1 MAECILVTGATGY
14 IGGRLVPRLLEKG
27 YAVRCLARDPARL
40 QGRAWSDRVE
50 GIKGDVTDALSL
62 EGAFDGVEAAYYMVH
77 SMGDTAA
84 FHERDLTAAKNFSEA
99 AARSGVKRIVYLGGL
114 GDSSDVLSEHLRSR
128 QQTGEALRSAGVPVT
143 EFRAAIVVGSGSVSF
158 EMIRNLT
165 ERLPVMV
172 CPSWVFNRVQP
183 IAVRNV
189 LDYLVEALSNDES
202 SGQIIEIGGK
212 DVITY
217 GQMMTQYAEVRG
229 LRRFLIPVPVLT
241 PRLSS
246 YWVHW
251 TTPIPAEIARPLIDG
266 LKNEVFVQDARAL
279 ALFPD
284 VALFDYRTAVS
295 RALDRL
301 DDGDPETWWSDAI
314 GTSLGDVAPVQM
326 ITKDGMVMERRTATV
341 EASPA
346 RVFETFSGIG
356 GQRGWLCANWLWE
369 IRGLIDRT
377 LGGAGLRRGRRDPD
391 HLRVGDAVDFWRV
404 EDVRPDRS
412 IRLRAEMKVPGNAWL
427 EFDVEPVSEGVSR
440 LNQCAYFAPKG
451 LFGLAYW
458 YALYPIH
465 RFMFSGMIARLKI
478 LAEGKTAS

>member
-1 MAECILVTGATGY
+1 MAERILVTGATGY

-27 YAVRCLARDPARL
+27 YVVRCLARDPARL
-40 QGRAWSDRVE
+40 QGRVWSDQVE
-50 GIKGDVTDALSL
+50 SIRGDVTDAASL
-62 EGAFDGVEAAYYMVH
+62 AGGFEGVEAAYYMIH

-84 FHERDLTAAKNFSEA
+84 FHERDLTAARNFSEA
-99 AARSGVKRIVYLGGL
+99 AARAGVKRMLYLGGL
-114 GDSSDVLSEHLRSR
+114 GDASDALSEHLRSR
-128 QQTGEALRSAGVPVT
+128 QQTGEALKAAGVPVT

-165 ERLPVMV
+165 ERLPVMI
-172 CPSWVFNRVQP
+172 CPSWVFSRVQP

-189 LDYLVEALSNDES
+189 LDYLVAALTNPASAD
-202 SGQIIEIGGK
+202 QVIEIGGK

-217 GQMMTQYAEVRG
+217 GEMMTQYAEVRG
-229 LRRFLIPVPVLT
+229 LRRFLVPVPVLT

-266 LKNEVFVQDARAL
+266 LKNEVIVRDARAL
-279 ALFPD
+279 EMFPGID
-284 VALFDYRTAVS
+284 LYDYRTAVS
-295 RALDRL
+295 RALSRL

-314 GTSLGDVAPVQM
+314 GTSLGDVAPVEM
-326 ITKDGMVMERRTATV
+326 VTRDGMVMERRTATV
-341 EASPA
+341 AATPDQVYA
-346 RVFETFSGIG
+346 AFSGIG
-356 GQRGWLCANWLWE
+356 GHRGWLCANWLWE
-369 IRGLIDRT
+369 VRGVMDRM
-377 LGGAGLRRGRRDPD
+377 LGGVGLRRGRRDPD

-404 EDVRPDRS
+404 EDVKPGRS
-412 IRLRAEMKVPGNAWL
+412 VRLRAEMRVPGNAWL
-427 EFDVEPVSEGVSR
+427 EFDVEPISDGVSR

-465 RFMFSGMIARLKI
+465 RFMFSGMIAK
-478 LAEGKTAS
+478 LAEIAERKATT